1 MVYKKYKIEKHPF
14 IENFH
19 IIKKGDF
26 KIGTASTEDEA
37 KKAVDAVVGE
47 TISEEIK

>member
-1 MVYKKYKIEKHPF
+1 MVYKKHQIEKHPF

-37 KKAVDAVVGE
+37 KKAVDVIVGE
-47 TISEEIK
+47 TI

>member
-1 MVYKKYKIEKHPF
+1 MVYKKHQIQKHPF
-14 IENFH
+14 IENFY

-37 KKAVDAVVGE
+37 KKAVDAIVGE
-47 TISEEIK
+47 TI